1 MTASCAVEVTNGE
14 CFVSLTG
21 EVDLHNAEVIVEWL
35 RLAVDVPGCRRV
47 EVDLSSLDFLD
58 GQGISSLL
66 RGHGY
71 AQARGV
77 GFKVKQPQLIVARA
91 LNITGADRVLGLC

>member
-1 MTASCAVEVTNGE
+1 MTASCAVKVTNGE

-21 EVDLHNAEVIVEWL
+21 EVDLHNADVIVEWL
-35 RLAVDVPGCRRV
+35 QLAVDVPGCFSV

-66 RGHGY
+66 RGHRY

-77 GFKVKQPQLIVARA
+77 NLKVKQPQLIVARA

>member
-1 MTASCAVEVTNGE
+1 MTASCAVKVSDGE
-14 CFVSLTG
+14 CLVSLTG
-21 EVDLHNAEVIVEWL
+21 EVDLHNADVIVQWL
-35 RLAVDVPGCRRV
+35 QLAVDVPGCLSV

-58 GQGISSLL
+58 GQGITGLL
-66 RGHGY
+66 RGHRY

-77 GFKVKQPQLIVARA
+77 GFTVKQPRMIVARA

>member
-1 MTASCAVEVTNGE
+1 MTASCAVEVTNGA

-21 EVDLHNAEVIVEWL
+21 EVDLHNADVIVEWL
-35 RLAVDVPGCRRV
+35 RLAVDVPGCLSV

-71 AQARGV
+71 AVARGV
-77 GFKVKQPQLIVARA
+77 VFKVKQPQLIVARA
-91 LNITGADRVLGLC
+91 LNITCADRVLGLC